1 MSYSLEFYFKDSTPT
16 DTLKY
21 VVSQCNKVLL
31 KDFGQYHLLKQ
42 DNPPE
47 LIATATNKL
56 GVVVGLL
63 TLHYIEAASAWEL
76 GTMSALE
83 KSTHNNI
90 FMLIMVHVPDVLMKT
105 INDPSK
111 PTWIVKRVKQDNRHH
126 IKVLKQVGFEEPEHF
141 LVGVLSNE
149 GYIPFDPFDEVLM
162 KRRLCPVA
170 VV

>member
-1 MSYSLEFYFKDSTPT
+1 
-16 DTLKY
+16 
-21 VVSQCNKVLL
+21 
-31 KDFGQYHLLKQ
+31 
-42 DNPPE
+42 
-47 LIATATNKL
+47 
-56 GVVVGLL
+56 
-63 TLHYIEAASAWEL
+63 
-76 GTMSALE
+76 MSALE

-111 PTWIVKRVKQDNRHH
+111 PMWIVKRVKQDNRHH